1 MCECVRASVCV
12 CVRVCECVCECCLCR
27 CGPSSAPSHPLRE
40 QLLPQLDPSC
50 EANRAKDE
58 GERVPADPP
67 GLMKIHLLS
76 RDKRLVNQV
85 HFTTDYIL
93 WNKYK
98 NELEMV
104 LIKL

>member
-1 MCECVRASVCV
+1 MSFISHVSNRYFHNS
-12 CVRVCECVCECCLCR
+12 CLNLIFFFMNKV
-27 CGPSSAPSHPLRE
+27 SNRE
-40 QLLPQLDPSC
+40 
-50 EANRAKDE
+50 KD

-76 RDKRLVNQV
+76 RDERLVNQV

-98 NELEMV
+98 N
-104 LIKL
+104 